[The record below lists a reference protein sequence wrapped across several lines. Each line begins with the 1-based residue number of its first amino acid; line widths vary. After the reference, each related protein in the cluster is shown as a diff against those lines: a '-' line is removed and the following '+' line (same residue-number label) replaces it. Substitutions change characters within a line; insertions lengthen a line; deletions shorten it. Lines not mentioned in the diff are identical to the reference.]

1 MNLRRITLS
10 LILCTCGLTI
20 SAFGQPSPKRGPTEK
35 EQAHAPVAAADE
47 PVLHVFRL
55 HDVQAELALQM
66 IQSMLVKTPEGAP
79 ADAHRRSPRFAVDTR
94 ANRILALVDRPTMN
108 AIEAM
113 LLQLDRPQE
122 RESAGP
128 KLMALKL
135 RFASPSEVQAAI
147 RQLVFDQSGI
157 NSYADERTRTFFARG
172 PEEGIARLKALV
184 ERLDVAPPP
193 ARPREGVLLRIV
205 WLTDKSVAGADAPA
219 VPDDYK
225 SPIERLRKQLG
236 FGELR
241 VATQMVVSFDPVDGA
256 QFESTASAK
265 AKRLLVLRASG
276 RVSQKVPGERQL
288 RLQLIGQAENE
299 NLCNLDTTCSG
310 TLQWQPMIVGMTT
323 VNSQPS
329 VFVIQFLAD

>member
-1 MNLRRITLS
+1 MSIRRIMLT

-20 SAFGQPSPKRGPTEK
+20 SAFGQESPKRGPTEEEK
-35 EQAHAPVAAADE
+35 AHAQPAAPNE
-47 PVLHVFRL
+47 PTLYIFPL
-55 HDVQAELALQM
+55 HDVQAELALRM
-66 IQSMLVKTPEGAP
+66 IQSVLVKTQDGAKTN
-79 ADAHRRSPRFAVDTR
+79 ADQVAPRFAVDTR
-94 ANRILALVDRPTMN
+94 MNRIIAFVDRPTKN
-108 AIEAM
+108 AIMAL

-122 RESAGP
+122 HGSAEP

-135 RFASPSEVQAAI
+135 HFASPSEVQAAI
-147 RQLVFDQSGI
+147 HQLVLDQSGF

-172 PEEGIARLKALV
+172 TEEGITRLKALV
-184 ERLDVAPPP
+184 ERLDVAPPT
-193 ARPREGVLLRIV
+193 ARPRDGVLLRIV
-205 WLTDKSVAGADAPA
+205 WLVDKSVAGADAPA
-219 VPDDYK
+219 VPDDCK

-241 VATQMVVSFDPVDGA
+241 MATQMVVSFDPVDGA

-310 TLQWQPMIVGMTT
+310 ALQWQPMIVGMTT

>member
-10 LILCTCGLTI
+10 LILCACGLTI
-20 SAFGQPSPKRGPTEK
+20 SAFGQQSPKHEPTEEEK
-35 EQAHAPVAAADE
+35 AHATTAAPDE
-47 PVLHVFRL
+47 PALYVFPL
-55 HDVQAELALQM
+55 HDVQAEAALQM
-66 IQSMLVKTPEGAP
+66 IKSMLVKAPEGAP
-79 ADAHRRSPRFAVDTR
+79 ADARRRSPRFAVDTR
-94 ANRILALVDRPTMN
+94 ANRILAFVDQPTMN
-108 AIEAM
+108 AIRAM
-113 LLQLDRPQE
+113 LLQLDRPE
-122 RESAGP
+122 KRDSAGP

-135 RFASPSEVQAAI
+135 HFASPSDVQAAI
-147 RQLVFDQSGI
+147 HQLVFDQSGF
-157 NSYADERTRTFFARG
+157 NSYADERTKTFFARG
-172 PEEGIARLKALV
+172 TEEGITRLKALV
-184 ERLDVAPPP
+184 ERLDVAAPT

-205 WLTDKSVAGADAPA
+205 WLVDKALAGGDAPA

-241 VATQMVVSFDPVDGA
+241 MATQMVVSFDPVDGA

-265 AKRLLVLRASG
+265 AKRLLVLRACG